1 MIATESPKQGFSEK
15 NLEHFVENEK
25 EVLKLPTLRV
35 FNFRSSQWKAPLDN
49 NTF

>member
-25 EVLKLPTLRV
+25 EVLNL
-35 FNFRSSQWKAPLDN
+35 
-49 NTF
+49 